1 MAINYAELFESQ
13 LQQKYARELTSA
25 ALTSDRAR
33 FVGAKTIHIPRLD
46 LAGYKDHN
54 RAGGWNRQAVS
65 NDYETKV
72 LQHDR
77 DVEFFVDAMDVDETN
92 QVLSAANVTNTFV
105 QEQAIPE
112 LDAYRYS
119 KLYAEVENLGNP
131 IDNTALDA
139 TNALEVFDEL
149 MEAMDEASVP
159 EDGRILYVTPTVH
172 KLLKRSEDIQRNFYV
187 QSGAGRVARA
197 VNQLDDVTIVKVPSA
212 RMLSAYDFSD
222 GFAPGVDAKQI
233 NMILVHP
240 TAVIAPIKHS
250 AIYLW
255 EPGSHTHGDGW
266 LYQNRSYTDL
276 FVIERKVDAVQIN
289 AEA

>member
-25 ALTSDRAR
+25 ALTTDRAR